1 MSRNIA
7 MVLTDVVH
15 VRKARLS
22 RTTDWN
28 NDFEVGAHDP
38 SAVERLPSAT
48 AKESKETRIR

>member
-48 AKESKETRIR
+48 AKENKETRIR

>member
-1 MSRNIA
+1 

-15 VRKARLS
+15 VHKARLS

-48 AKESKETRIR
+48 RLSWEWLLVHAL